1 MFFLTTKKRFDMM
14 VPRHLWT
21 ILSALALA
29 AVSLP
34 AQAQLTI
41 DMTKPNFEPKPIAIV
56 DFQGDKAGADIA
68 GVVRNDLQNSGL
80 FRSIPPQ
87 AFIQRDINP
96 NAAPRFPD
104 WRGIGAEGLVVGQ
117 AALVGGNIK
126 VDFRLWDVVAGQQLT
141 GFSYTSQ
148 PANWRR
154 LGHIIADAIYKRVT
168 GEEGYFDTRVAY
180 VAETGP
186 LNNRVKRIAIMDQDG
201 ANNRYLTDGSTLAI
215 TPRFSP
221 TLQEIVYMAYGQDKS
236 PPRVYLQNVDSGRR
250 ELLGNFPGMTL
261 APRFS
266 PDGTRVAMSLSQ
278 EGHTNLYEM
287 NVRGGGARR
296 LTNSSAIDTSPSYS
310 NDGTQIVFNSD
321 RGGTQQLYVM
331 SAGGGDAKRISFGD
345 GRYATPVW
353 SPRGDYI
360 AFTKFG
366 GANGGFSIGVMRP
379 DGSGERLLAS
389 GFLVEGPTWAPN
401 GRVLMYFQQQPNS
414 GGRAGS
420 VTLRSIDITGRF
432 ERQVP
437 TPTDASDPAWS
448 PLIPQ

>member
-1 MFFLTTKKRFDMM
+1 MQL
-14 VPRHLWT
+14 PRRT
-21 ILSALALA
+21 ILAALPMAVLA
-29 AVSLP
+29 AP
-34 AQAQLTI
+34 ARAQLTI
-41 DMTKPNFEPKPIAIV
+41 DITRPNFEPKPIAVV
-56 DFQGDKAGADIA
+56 DFAGDRVGAEMATVI
-68 GVVRNDLQNSGL
+68 RNNLQNSGL
-80 FRSIPPQ
+80 FRSIPPG
-87 AFIQRDINP
+87 AFIQREINP
-96 NAAPRFPD
+96 NAAPRFPE
-104 WRGIGAEGLVVGQ
+104 WRTAGAEGLVVGQ
-117 AALVGGNIK
+117 VTQVGGNIK
-126 VDFRLWDVVAGQQLT
+126 VDFRLWDVVVGQQLT

-148 PANWRR
+148 PNNWRR
-154 LGHIIADAIYKRVT
+154 LAHIISDAIYKRVT

-180 VAETGP
+180 VSETGP
-186 LNNRVKRIAIMDQDG
+186 LNNRTKRIAIMDQDG
-201 ANNRYLTDGSTLAI
+201 ANNRYITDGRTIAI

-221 TLQEIVYMAYGQDKS
+221 TLQEIVYMAYGERNT

-250 ELLGNFPGMTL
+250 ELLGDFPGMSF

-266 PDGTRVAMSLSQ
+266 PDGTKVAMSLSQ
-278 EGHTNLYEM
+278 DGRTNLYEM
-287 NVRGGGARR
+287 DVRGRNLRR
-296 LTNSSAIDTSPSYS
+296 LTNSPAIDTSPSYS

-331 SAGGGDAKRISFGD
+331 SSGGGGEKRISFGD

-360 AFTKFG
+360 AFTKMTAGTFG
-366 GANGGFSIGVMRP
+366 IGVMRP
-379 DGSGERLLAS
+379 DGSGERMLAS

-401 GRVLMYFQQQPNS
+401 GRVLMFFRQQPNS

-420 VTLRSIDITGRF
+420 VTLHSVDITGRF

>member
-1 MFFLTTKKRFDMM
+1 MTKRFEMM
-14 VPRHLWT
+14 LSRHLRT
-21 ILSALALA
+21 MLCALAFGA
-29 AVSLP
+29 AAAP

-41 DMTKPNFEPKPIAIV
+41 DMTRPNFEPKPIAIV
-56 DFQGDKAGADIA
+56 DFAGDKVGADIA
-68 GVVRNDLQNSGL
+68 GVVRNNLQSSGL
-80 FRSIPPQ
+80 FRSIAPGS
-87 AFIQRDINP
+87 FIQQNVNP
-96 NAAPRFPD
+96 AGAPRFPE

-117 AALVGGNIK
+117 ITQAGGNIK
-126 VDFRLWDVVAGQQLT
+126 VDFRLWDVVTAQQLT

-154 LGHIIADAIYKRVT
+154 LAHIISDAIYKRVT

-180 VAETGP
+180 VSETGP

-201 ANNRYLTDGSTLAI
+201 ANNRYITDGRTLAL

-221 TLQEIVYMAYGQDKS
+221 TLQELVYMAYSEDRS
-236 PPRVYLQNVDSGRR
+236 PPKVYLQNVDSGRR
-250 ELLGNFPGMTL
+250 ELLGNFPGMSF

-278 EGHTNLYEM
+278 DGNTDLYEM
-287 NVRGGGARR
+287 DIRGRNLRR
-296 LTNSSAIDTSPSYS
+296 LTNTPGIDTSPSYS

-331 SAGGGDAKRISFGD
+331 SSGGGGEKRISFGD

-360 AFTKFG
+360 AFTKITAGSFG
-366 GANGGFSIGVMRP
+366 VGIMRP
-379 DGSGERLLAS
+379 DGSGERMLAS

-401 GRVLMYFQQQPNS
+401 GRVLMFFRQQPNS

-420 VTLRSIDITGRF
+420 VTLGAVDITGRF